1 MEFTQ
6 HVSPYRHQSQNVLKV
21 YGEGTVSAPPDRAD
35 VILGTV
41 TEGKELLQV
50 QQSNSNIITN
60 VIQALLR
67 LGLPREKIQTFEY
80 SAEPQYDYV
89 DGKQVF
95 RAYRVTYLLKV
106 TIDAISQ
113 AGNVVDTAVANGA
126 NIVRSIEFTISDERT
141 LYARALAVAVQ
152 DSLQRARVI
161 AQTLG
166 VQLIKTPSL
175 IIENPQIREPIIFHG
190 AVLST
195 STEAATPIEQGLL
208 TIKAAVKAEY
218 IYYA

>member
-1 MEFTQ
+1 MEFIQ
-6 HVSPYRHQSQNVLKV
+6 RNSPYRHQARNVLTV
-21 YGEGTVSAPPDRAD
+21 NGEGTVSAPPDRAE
-35 VILGTV
+35 VVLGAI
-41 TEGKELLQV
+41 TEGKELLEV
-50 QQSNSNIITN
+50 QQLNSNIITN

-95 RAYRVTYLLKV
+95 RAYRVTYLLKI

-113 AGNVVDTAVANGA
+113 AGKVVDTAFANGA
-126 NIVRSIEFTISDERT
+126 NIVRSIEFTISNEGT
-141 LYARALAVAVQ
+141 LYARALAIAVQ
-152 DSLQRARVI
+152 DSLNKAAVI
-161 AQTLG
+161 AQTIG

-175 IIENPQIREPIIFHG
+175 IIENPQTREPIIFHS
-190 AVLST
+190 AVLSS
-195 STEAATPIEQGLL
+195 STEAATPIEQGML

-218 IYYA
+218 VYYA